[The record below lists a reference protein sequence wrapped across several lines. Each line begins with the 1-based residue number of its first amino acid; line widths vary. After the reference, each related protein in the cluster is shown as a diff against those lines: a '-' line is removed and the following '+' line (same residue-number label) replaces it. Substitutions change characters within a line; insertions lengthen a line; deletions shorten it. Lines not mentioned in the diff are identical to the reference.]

1 MMLREGRLKML
12 NYEDVKVSYPT
23 SYGFDITGVSLRKLV
38 GGKRI
43 ADIIC
48 SMGDEYSD
56 SAVTIDA
63 IVLED
68 GSILTLQGEHDIVYL
83 HDYNHLL
90 PDEEVFENIFHT
102 NPDNE

>member
-43 ADIIC
+43 EA
-48 SMGDEYSD
+48 Y
-56 SAVTIDA
+56 
-63 IVLED
+63 
-68 GSILTLQGEHDIVYL
+68 
-83 HDYNHLL
+83 
-90 PDEEVFENIFHT
+90 
-102 NPDNE
+102 